1 MVLKGKTQRR
11 LGSIRNMNFTTT
23 LARNSSWVITDRL
36 SFLMLGLEL
45 SDSAMAIAS
54 GVRTYIFHVAA
65 QPSGFSA
72 A

>member
-11 LGSIRNMNFTTT
+11 LGSIQNMNLTTT
-23 LARNSSWVITDRL
+23 LARNSSWVITDRF

>member
-1 MVLKGKTQRR
+1 MATWKHSKYELDRI
-11 LGSIRNMNFTTT
+11 GSKFKR
-23 LARNSSWVITDRL
+23 SWFITDRF
-36 SFLMLGLEL
+36 SFLMLGLQL
-45 SDSAMAIAS
+45 SDSAMATPS

>member
-1 MVLKGKTQRR
+1 MATWKHPKYEL
-11 LGSIRNMNFTTT
+11 LNHIGSKFKW
-23 LARNSSWVITDRL
+23 SWFITDRF

-45 SDSAMAIAS
+45 SDSAMATAS